1 MRPTGPLGTNRRAS
15 VVFAATTT
23 AALLA
28 VGTAGC
34 GPADPASGPRPGA
47 SAPASTPAGVIGIRD
62 PWVKAAD
69 KGMTAAFGTLVND
82 SDADVTLTGA
92 STTVSALELHEM
104 TMQDGKMIMRQKQ
117 GGIVIRAKGTHVLE
131 PGGDHLMLIDLRQP
145 VRAGDEVT
153 VTLTFADGR
162 TQQFTA
168 VAKPFTGAQE
178 SYAPGHGAPVPQPSG
193 QPAMSGQPTTGPT
206 S

>member
-1 MRPTGPLGTNRRAS
+1 MRPTGPLGANRRAPL
-15 VVFAATTT
+15 VFAATT

-28 VGTAGC
+28 LGAAGC
-34 GPADPASGPRPGA
+34 GPADPASGTRSDA
-47 SAPASTPAGVIGIRD
+47 SAPASASAGVLAIRD

-82 SDADVTLTGA
+82 SDTDVTLTGA
-92 STTVSALELHEM
+92 TTEVSALELHEM
-104 TMQDGKMIMRQKQ
+104 TMKDGTMVMRQKQ

-131 PGGDHLMLIDLRQP
+131 PGGDHLMLMDLRRP

-162 TQQFTA
+162 TQQFIA

-178 SYAPGHGAPVPQPSG
+178 SYAPGHGAPEPTTSG
-193 QPAMSGQPTTGPT
+193 QPAPSGQPTTGPT
-206 S
+206 P